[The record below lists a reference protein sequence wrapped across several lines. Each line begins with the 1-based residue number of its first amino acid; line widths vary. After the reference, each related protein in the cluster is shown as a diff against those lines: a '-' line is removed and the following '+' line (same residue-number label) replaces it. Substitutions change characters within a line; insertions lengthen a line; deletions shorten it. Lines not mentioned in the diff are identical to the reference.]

1 MVCIVTVFFLI
12 MIPIDLAFNT
22 YLISSEA
29 AGITIVFV
37 IFLTFNY
44 FVKMNTVYFEN
55 GQPIKDKGLIFLN
68 YLKNGLII
76 DGVTI
81 LVLIFE
87 FFNSN
92 YIQSKYA

>member
-1 MVCIVTVFFLI
+1 
-12 MIPIDLAFNT
+12 
-22 YLISSEA
+22 
-29 AGITIVFV
+29 
-37 IFLTFNY
+37 
-44 FVKMNTVYFEN
+44 MNTVYFEN